1 MSKKWILIAC
11 LCAATLPGDD
21 VLPQAALS
29 VFQGDSNV
37 AQADDRARIPAGA
50 RGVAGM
56 HGWVA
61 SDYFDG
67 KDALLACDAI
77 YWRDKTQLSLMVENG
92 LDVNLQKKD
101 GITLLHW
108 AVACNSLEC
117 FKFLLES
124 GADPD
129 VPISTTIKTKDGPVF
144 YGTIFYA
151 GDTVLHSCA
160 RMLWNRYLFEGLK
173 FCRQPEQPGAGG
185 HELRTLLS
193 LSWWNAEEFRLLFA
207 AGANPNYSDSGRSGF
222 DSALFNCDYD
232 MIRVLLDYHADPLF
246 GDRTPERLLEMID
259 ARMPTN
265 TDGDNALNL
274 KILKELRQAVI
285 TRAEQL
291 KAEKE
296 SHQESRPT
304 EGSVD

>member
-1 MSKKWILIAC
+1 
-11 LCAATLPGDD
+11 
-21 VLPQAALS
+21 
-29 VFQGDSNV
+29 
-37 AQADDRARIPAGA
+37 
-50 RGVAGM
+50 M

-296 SHQESRPT
+296 SHRESKPT
-304 EGSVD
+304 EVPLN

>member
-1 MSKKWILIAC
+1 
-11 LCAATLPGDD
+11 
-21 VLPQAALS
+21 
-29 VFQGDSNV
+29 
-37 AQADDRARIPAGA
+37 
-50 RGVAGM
+50 M

-246 GDRTPERLLEMID
+246 GDTAPERLLEKID
-259 ARMPTN
+259 ACMPKN
-265 TDGDNALNL
+265 TDGDNELNVN
-274 KILKELRQAVI
+274 IMKELRQAVI

>member
-1 MSKKWILIAC
+1 M
-11 LCAATLPGDD
+11 PGDD
-21 VLPQAALS
+21 VLPQATSS
-29 VFQGDSNV
+29 VLHDHSSV
-37 AQADDRARIPAGA
+37 LQADDRTRTPAGA

-56 HGWVA
+56 HGWIA
-61 SDYFDG
+61 SDYFDS
-67 KDALLACDAI
+67 KEALLACDAI
-77 YWRDKTQLSLMVENG
+77 YWRDKTQLSSMVENG

-117 FKFLLES
+117 FKFLLEA

-144 YGTIFYA
+144 YGEIFYA

-160 RMLWNRYLFEGLK
+160 RMLWNKYLFEGLK
-173 FCRQPEQPGAGG
+173 FCHQPEQLGAGG
-185 HELRTLLS
+185 HQLRSLLGS
-193 LSWWNAEEFRLLFA
+193 TRGDADLLRLLFA
-207 AGANPNYSDSGRSGF
+207 AGANPNYANSGQ
-222 DSALFNCDYD
+222 SAFVGALIVRDYEV
-232 MIRVLLDYHADPLF
+232 IRVLLDYNADPLF

-265 TDGDNALNL
+265 TDGDNALNS

-285 TRAEQL
+285 TRAKQL
-291 KAEKE
+291 EAEKVSIPGTNPSE
-296 SHQESRPT
+296 DR
-304 EGSVD
+304 VD

>member
-1 MSKKWILIAC
+1 
-11 LCAATLPGDD
+11 
-21 VLPQAALS
+21 
-29 VFQGDSNV
+29 
-37 AQADDRARIPAGA
+37 
-50 RGVAGM
+50 M

-67 KDALLACDAI
+67 KDALLACEAI
-77 YWRDKTQLSLMVENG
+77 YWRDKTQLSLMVDNG

-117 FKFLLES
+117 FKFLLEA

-160 RMLWNRYLFEGLK
+160 RMFWNKYLFEGLK
-173 FCRQPEQPGAGG
+173 FCHQPEQSGAGG
-185 HELRTLLS
+185 HQLRSLLGS
-193 LSWWNAEEFRLLFA
+193 TRGDADLLRLLFA
-207 AGANPNYSDSGRSGF
+207 AGANPNYEDSGQ
-222 DSALFNCDYD
+222 SAFVGALIVRDYD
-232 MIRVLLDYHADPLF
+232 VIRVLLDYHADPLF

-265 TDGDNALNL
+265 TDGDNALNS

-285 TRAEQL
+285 TRAKQL
-291 KAEKE
+291 EAEKV
-296 SHQESRPT
+296 SIQ
-304 EGSVD
+304 GSGPAEDRVD